1 MCDIPDST
9 ELGRALSYSSCLNE
23 AGASQGSTGSG
34 TVWRA
39 QFPCCLSLLSLLC
52 FHCCR
57 KGSVIKSPFLL
68 LPLCLP
74 ASTLD
79 RPLSSRLPAYRGG
92 WWCWCWWW
100 WGGGLHCGTQAI
112 VLREVTGRS
121 DPKSMRKQLC
131 CSKLYFCRAGS
142 CERSRDIRR
151 RRSLTR
157 QGRKRRSA
165 SC

>member
-9 ELGRALSYSSCLNE
+9 ELGRASSYSSCLNE
-23 AGASQGSTGSG
+23 AGPSQGSTGSG
-34 TVWRA
+34 TVRWA

-57 KGSVIKSPFLL
+57 EGSVIKSPFLL

-74 ASTLD
+74 ASALD
-79 RPLSSRLPAYRGG
+79 RLLSSRLPACLPR
-92 WWCWCWWW
+92 WVVMLAVVCV
-100 WGGGLHCGTQAI
+100 WGGGGLLCGTQAI

-142 CERSRDIRR
+142 CERSRDIRTPGGGDR
-151 RRSLTR
+151 
-157 QGRKRRSA
+157 
-165 SC
+165 